1 MNPAA
6 LSTLFLALALAA
18 CSQSE
23 PPVPE
28 FQTVTIGE
36 PAARLARAGQSVPLP
51 VRKPTTLASAPV
63 QSQEP
68 TVVAAARAE
77 PAEQDIVSPTPVG
90 PDGRPVASSQTI
102 ASSEY
107 GSVTRYFKKWLPDFN
122 QITNCPNG
130 ITCQAFAN

>member
-28 FQTVTIGE
+28 FQTVTIAE

-68 TVVAAARAE
+68 AVIAAARAA
-77 PAEQDIVSPTPVG
+77 PGEQDIVSPAPIG
-90 PDGRPVASSQTI
+90 PNESPRASSTTVASSQY
-102 ASSEY
+102 ASAI
-107 GSVTRYFKKWLPDFN
+107 RYFKRWLPDFN
-122 QITNCPNG
+122 QITNCPDG